1 MTRALHVAFYGEGP
15 TDARVIPALVAKII
29 TDLPLVQLV
38 EFSINGNRWP
48 ATPSFPATVV
58 AAVEQARIAQPR
70 VDLIVG
76 HLDADSKTEHQ
87 VWRRKVVPAA
97 QALLAAHLLAPPIA
111 WAVPVQAVEAWLL
124 ASTDAFAQALEQ
136 PGRARELRW
145 PPDIEKVHRDR
156 AKEFYE
162 QGVYHLL
169 ARTRR
174 HGRIHPES
182 YQAGIAAEVSLPELR
197 RLPAFQRFESRLTQ
211 TLTALG
217 YV

>member
-1 MTRALHVAFYGEGP
+1 VYRDQNPARRLLWRGP
-15 TDARVIPALVAKII
+15 IPALVQRII
-29 TDLPLVQLV
+29 TGLPLVQPV
-38 EFSINGNRWP
+38 EFSINSNRWP
-48 ATPSFPATVV
+48 VNSSFPAAVV
-58 AAVEQARIAQPR
+58 AAVAQARIAQPR

-97 QALLAAHLLAPPIA
+97 QALSVAHLLAPPIA

-145 PPDIEKVHRDR
+145 PRDVEKVHRDR

-174 HGRIHPES
+174 HHDRIHPES
-182 YQAGIAAEVSLPELR
+182 YQAGIVAEVPLPELR

-211 TLTALG
+211 TLTVLG